1 MHSSPSTMKQLLGL
15 GLRYSIPFE
24 MKTKFFSYSKIS
36 FQPRAM
42 EALGLESRAKPL
54 LPKTE
59 KAPKPVRRA
68 PRGGKK
74 NREAQAEDPQE
85 QEPAAKAKA
94 KAKAGVKKATKK
106 KGE

>member
-1 MHSSPSTMKQLLGL
+1 
-15 GLRYSIPFE
+15 
-24 MKTKFFSYSKIS
+24 
-36 FQPRAM
+36 M

-74 NREAQAEDPQE
+74 TREAEDPQE

-106 KGE
+106 KGNEQRSMRMKWLFFYYKSW

>member
-1 MHSSPSTMKQLLGL
+1 
-15 GLRYSIPFE
+15 
-24 MKTKFFSYSKIS
+24 
-36 FQPRAM
+36 M

-74 NREAQAEDPQE
+74 TREAEDPQE

-106 KGE
+106 KGSEQRSMRMK